1 MKGEEEVQKY
11 KRILSFFQYI
21 FSRSELVIRK
31 NILFMNAKDL
41 IVTFLYIIFYIKF
54 ISFLLKILSNQKSY

>member
-11 KRILSFFQYI
+11 KKILSFFQYI

-41 IVTFLYIIFYIKF
+41 IVTFLYIKF

>member
-1 MKGEEEVQKY
+1 MKGKEEVQKY

-41 IVTFLYIIFYIKF
+41 IVTFLYIKF

>member
-41 IVTFLYIIFYIKF
+41 IVTFLYIKF